1 MSLPIERSNTSSQTA
16 MLDVQQHLRAQ
27 QQAAS
32 RNAERAAS
40 SNRPVATTQAPPGNV
55 SRSQGEAARFGLEG
69 GAGAQKVNTPLR
81 DPVIPPGPGPGAVKE
96 PDVQEAAD
104 RVMNAGVRW
113 LIKDDYEARMDVFGE
128 ELLKGD
134 KSYQGKLAA
143 EIVERDPG
151 AFKSWLQ
158 GGRMDSLV
166 DGDRISPTERRAMLD
181 GLGTALQSGQIERSQ
196 VPSGFVHASHD
207 LALTGAY
214 MGRLN
219 LDDRDDFGRALDAF
233 SGLGPDDLRSFIA
246 DPQHRTQML
255 GLTLAVQR
263 HQDWYESQSIDT
275 VSTGAGAAPA
285 GAWPVEME
293 APLQFSKEQLA
304 AMRGAFRDDNGLM
317 INGELLLAYPDRLER
332 NEQVTHQYHELS
344 DQMGGIVGTDH
355 ANWVTFAQ
363 WASDEVGR
371 NLKGTTGIAVG
382 EFALGNPRY
391 WLSVGNSRLISDI
404 GPGFRH
410 FADTFKD
417 GKNRDMSF
425 DKFWTGFKE
434 KWGGRGISYLDGHN
448 DPKLDMKN
456 AFKAYHEAMQL
467 KDKELAATDPAQ
479 REALAGRR
487 GELMLYGNVLVGL
500 QEQKL
505 IQPELEN
512 GLKAAPMIN
521 GGMVNPWGAG
531 RLGIDFHLPGTADP
545 TQARKL
551 DTNEDVPATPL
562 RIEPS
567 ASFTTVGGQTINLD
581 QAIRERLN
589 GLDTRNGEDEF
600 DRANSNAPH
609 WEKYGDR
616 MSYIYHLFA
625 GYQRDPRLTMD
636 PRDAF
641 ASRAT
646 PLNNDPFQVVG

>member
-1 MSLPIERSNTSSQTA
+1 MSLPVERSNTPTQTA
-16 MLDVQQHLRAQ
+16 MLDLQQHLRAQ
-27 QQAAS
+27 QEAAS

-40 SNRPVATTQAPPGNV
+40 RNRPVATTQAAPGNV
-55 SRSQGEAARFGLEG
+55 SRPQGEAARFGLEG
-69 GAGAQKVNTPLR
+69 GAGALKVNTPLR
-81 DPVIPPGPGPGAVKE
+81 DPVIPPGPGPGAQKE
-96 PDVQEAAD
+96 PDVQQAAD

-134 KSYQGKLAA
+134 KSYQGKLVA

-196 VPSGFVHASHD
+196 VPSGFVRDSHD
-207 LALTGAY
+207 PALTGAY

-255 GLTLAVQR
+255 DLTLAVQQ
-263 HQDWYESQSIDT
+263 HQDWYESRSIDM
-275 VSTGAGAAPA
+275 VSTGAGTMHA

-293 APLQFSKEQLA
+293 APLQFSKEQLS
-304 AMRGAFRDDNGLM
+304 AMREAFMDDNGLM
-317 INGELLLAYPDRLER
+317 TNGELLLAYPDRLER

-344 DQMGGIVGTDH
+344 AQMGGIVGADN
-355 ANWVTFAQ
+355 ANWATFAQ

-371 NLKGTTGIAVG
+371 NLKGTPGIAVG

-391 WLSVGNSRLISDI
+391 WLSVGNSRLVSDI

-410 FADTFKD
+410 FVDTFKD
-417 GKNRDMSF
+417 GKNHDMSF
-425 DKFWTGFKE
+425 DKFWKGFEE

-456 AFKAYHEAMQL
+456 AFKAYYDAMQL
-467 KDKELAATDPAQ
+467 KDKEDAATDPSQ
-479 REALAGRR
+479 REALAGQR
-487 GELMLYGNVLVGL
+487 GQLMLYGNLLVGL
-500 QEQKL
+500 QEQQL

-521 GGMVNPWGAG
+521 GGMVNPGGAG

-545 TQARKL
+545 SHARKL
-551 DTNEDVPATPL
+551 DTNEDVPATPF
-562 RIEPS
+562 RVEPR
-567 ASFTTVGGQTINLD
+567 ASFTTVGGETIDLD
-581 QAIRERLN
+581 DAIRKRLN
-589 GLDTRNGEDEF
+589 DLDMNNGEDEF
-600 DRANSNAPH
+600 NRANSNAPH

-625 GYQRDPRLTMD
+625 GYQRDPQLAMD

-646 PLNNDPFQVVG
+646 PLNNDPSQVVG